1 MFKLR
6 LLEKYQI
13 QITKELDHVD
23 DVESVSA
30 IMDQLNKVNKRREV
44 LVNLLHAVMTK

>member
-6 LLEKYQI
+6 LLEKYQL
-13 QITKELDHVD
+13 QVTKELDHVHD
-23 DVESVSA
+23 EELVSS